1 MQENVII
8 QALKEDIIDAVNDL
22 KGKPEIWNLS
32 QELKHQC
39 DNIIKKMVF
48 CQSQQ
53 NIGHVYDL
61 VRSLFDVLR
70 KTLKDKQNEPAQAHA
85 RVDLNRE
92 QKERKLV
99 KNLEIS
105 IDVFQRAAEKLGKTG
120 EREWQEVLNQQCV
133 ILEQL
138 IQVSVNSGPYK
149 GQKSPF
155 EEALKDFNLSLNKA
169 LEAVVSQ
176 DTSQSQNEFEA

>member
-1 MQENVII
+1 M
-8 QALKEDIIDAVNDL
+8 
-22 KGKPEIWNLS
+22 
-32 QELKHQC
+32 
-39 DNIIKKMVF
+39 
-48 CQSQQ
+48 
-53 NIGHVYDL
+53 
-61 VRSLFDVLR
+61 
-70 KTLKDKQNEPAQAHA
+70 KDKQNEPAQAQS

-138 IQVSVNSGPYK
+138 IQVSVNSGPNK
-149 GQKSPF
+149 G
-155 EEALKDFNLSLNKA
+155 
-169 LEAVVSQ
+169 
-176 DTSQSQNEFEA
+176 